1 MSFTDNK
8 NNKEKLDVE
17 NCRRS
22 RYLECG
28 KVINTHGLD
37 GTVKLEVW
45 CDAPETLASLKR
57 VYVKDENAEDG
68 HFSELKVRRASVQK
82 RFVLAKLE
90 GVDDP
95 DAAERMRGT
104 VLYAERGD
112 VPLAPG
118 AHFIADLIGLPVIDA
133 DSGVEYGTLCHV
145 FNAGA
150 SDVYTIDTPAGE
162 RMMPAVPEFVVSIDI
177 DKAIYVRPIEGMF
190 EP

>member
-1 MSFTDNK
+1 MSFADYTDKEKTDNQK
-8 NNKEKLDVE
+8 S
-17 NCRRS
+17 RRA

-37 GTVKLEVW
+37 GTVKLDVW
-45 CDAPETLASLKR
+45 CDSPNALASLKR
-57 VYVKDENAEDG
+57 LYVKEGDS
-68 HFSELKVRRASVQK
+68 FSERRVQRASVQK

-90 GVDDP
+90 GVDGP
-95 DAAERMRGT
+95 EAADSLRDT
-104 VLYAERGD
+104 VLYADRD
-112 VPLAPG
+112 DIPVAPG
-118 AHFIADLIGLPVIDA
+118 AHFIADLIGLPVVDA

-150 SDVYTIDTPAGE
+150 SDVYTIDTPTGE